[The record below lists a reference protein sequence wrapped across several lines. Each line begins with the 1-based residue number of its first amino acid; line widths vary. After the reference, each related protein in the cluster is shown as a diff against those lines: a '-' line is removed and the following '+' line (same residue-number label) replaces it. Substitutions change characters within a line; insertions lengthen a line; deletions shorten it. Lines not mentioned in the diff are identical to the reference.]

1 MDRVVEALNK
11 LSIAP
16 SGENSFNDWLEAA
29 DAVKFLKDNADD
41 DEFVVDVV
49 SQHTFIH
56 AVLVPAS
63 SVTPPNVEDLLSWNC
78 NATSTWG
85 VSITFSEPTAIA
97 VTPPLEDAASK
108 TLQGGEQLVF
118 SRHFEGHTGATHYY
132 EASQKFAQVSGLHF
146 LESRNA
152 YCRLDKH
159 GDVEDIIRIIEIP
172 GKGQEFGLNI
182 VTFQRAVLDE
192 YLALTDSAIVRT
204 FDFTRYRSPRFDGW
218 SNRGDVRFTSQDD
231 LFYRSH
237 VETGHASYMRGCQ
250 IVRSS
255 RSKESIIKRH
265 DPSADEEKQYAS
277 FVAHDWKNEVIR
289 EISCGPG
296 FTANYFTRSDLP
308 FELSPAFF
316 RPEVLAKYEADSEK
330 YRLEERSISCRGT
343 WHLQSYDVNDTG
355 QVHTY
360 LIYLRSLPFEEQL
373 HWKACNERPKGPIS
387 KRAFTTDFE
396 GNWFLEYDPLS
407 SLKQKIR
414 ELDHSQVPWWKLRS
428 EKSLNQTHYPVTAS
442 ADEWASEIMQL
453 DQLVVEGFEAKWLR
467 STATSL
473 GRLPDP
479 KFGSL
484 KLVEE
489 CLIGLGFAESDG
501 AIIVASLKTV
511 HALRTR
517 LKGHAS
523 GNEAETIKQ
532 QILAQHRSYKEH
544 FRALCAECDD
554 SIQTITDALK
564 KLS

>member
-1 MDRVVEALNK
+1 MNRVVEALSR

-16 SGENSFNDWLEAA
+16 SGGSTFNDWLEAA
-29 DAVKFLKDNADD
+29 DAIKFLRDNVDN
-41 DEFVVDVV
+41 DEFVVHVV

-97 VTPPLEDAASK
+97 VTPPLDDTASK
-108 TLQGGEQLVF
+108 TLQAGEQLVF
-118 SRHFEGHTGATHYY
+118 SRNFEGRTGDKHYY

-146 LESRNA
+146 LESRKA

-159 GDVEDIIRIIEIP
+159 GDVEDVIRIVEIP
-172 GKGQEFGLNI
+172 GKGQEFGLKI
-182 VTFQRAVLDE
+182 VTIQRAVLDE

-204 FDFTRYRSPRFDGW
+204 FDFTRYRSSQFGGW
-218 SNRGDVRFTSQDD
+218 SNRGDVRFASHDD
-231 LFYRSH
+231 LSYRSH
-237 VETGHASYMRGCQ
+237 VEAGHASYLRGFQ
-250 IVRSS
+250 IVRCST
-255 RSKESIIKRH
+255 SKESIIKRH
-265 DPSADEEKQYAS
+265 DPSVDEGKQYAS
-277 FVAHDWKNEVIR
+277 FLTHDWKNAAIS
-289 EISCGPG
+289 EISCAPG
-296 FTANYFTRSDLP
+296 FTANYFTKSDLP

-316 RPEVLAKYEADSEK
+316 RPEVLSKYKADSEK
-330 YRLEERSISCRGT
+330 YRLEDRSISCRGT
-343 WHLQSYDVNDTG
+343 WHLQSYDINDAG

-360 LIYLRSLPFEEQL
+360 LVYLRSLPFDEQL
-373 HWKACNERPKGPIS
+373 HWKSHNERPKGPIA

-396 GNWFLEYDPLS
+396 GNWFSEYDPLS

-414 ELDHSQVPWWKLRS
+414 ELDHLQVAWWTLKS
-428 EKSLNQTHYPVTAS
+428 EKTLNQTHYPVTAS

-453 DQLVVEGFEAKWLR
+453 DQLVVEGFEAKSLR
-467 STATSL
+467 NTAKSL

-479 KFGSL
+479 NFASV

-489 CLIGLGFAESDG
+489 CLIGLGFSEPDAAS
-501 AIIVASLKTV
+501 IVAPLKTV
-511 HALRTR
+511 HALRTK

-532 QILAQHRSYKEH
+532 QILGEHRNYKEH
-544 FRALCAECDD
+544 FRALCAQCDE
-554 SIQTITDALK
+554 SIQMITEALK